1 MYVPKASP
9 ILSTSQL
16 ERKDILLL
24 LTIINKNDVPNLN
37 IPQIAALIF
46 WRSSSFP
53 RNVRWCL
60 EKNTPI
66 IFSPILRC
74 YRINLMTMACS
85 TTNTLLNSSMHNF
98 IWALLKLCK
107 MNFYLSQM
115 SRFNQYFGP
124 CMDWPGITVISHLT
138 LVNKQCHFC

>member
-66 IFSPILRC
+66 IFSPILRRC

-98 IWALLKLCK
+98 IWAMLKLCK
-107 MNFYLSQM
+107 NEFLFITNAKIQS
-115 SRFNQYFGP
+115 
-124 CMDWPGITVISHLT
+124 CGITCNILDHVWIDQVLKSFHI
-138 LVNKQCHFC
+138 